1 MKIARFADWPI
12 ATKLRLITTAVCM
25 STVALMC
32 AVWIIYERQVVR
44 RAIPPS
50 QVVRAKVI
58 AASMTAALA
67 FDSPQDAQE
76 ILSEV
81 KGDPHLKG
89 VVIYDLA
96 GRSFAHAPAVADAPD
111 LSIAAGSVEGY
122 RYGPG
127 HIDIWTPVELR
138 GRKLGTLVFRRD
150 LGDLESRMETIPVIA
165 LVVMVCSGIA
175 AYWLAGI
182 LQRLVSEPVL
192 KLARAATRVT
202 QLKDYTVRVP
212 RTSADEVGQLTDAF
226 NAMLSTI
233 DSGNAETT
241 RLYAEVQRHA
251 GELEQRVKER
261 TVELERA
268 NEELEAFGASISHDL
283 RGPLRHIDGYAHAI
297 VEDHSAALPPQA
309 REYLEHIVDRAVQ
322 MNALT
327 NALLEFSRL
336 SRQAIRPESVE
347 IGRMAIDVFGEL
359 KGDSPG
365 RDLRLRVAPMPAVWA
380 DRVLLRQVLVN
391 LLSNAIKYTRGRDAA
406 IIEVGIVEG
415 SRPLQYFVRDNGI
428 GFDAAAAGK
437 LFTAFERLHDAR
449 EYEGTGIGL
458 ATVKRIVLRHGGR
471 IHAEATPGQGATFYF
486 TLAA

>member
-1 MKIARFADWPI
+1 MTRFGDWPI

-25 STVALMC
+25 TTVALMC

-44 RAIPPS
+44 RAIPVN

-58 AASMTAALA
+58 AASVTAAVA

-76 ILSEV
+76 ILAEL
-81 KGDPHLKG
+81 KGDPRMTG
-89 VVIYDLA
+89 VIIYDQS
-96 GRSFAHAPAVADAPD
+96 GRSFAHAPAVPNAPS
-111 LSIAAGSVEGY
+111 LSVAAKSVEGY
-122 RYGPG
+122 VYGPG
-127 HIDIWTPVELR
+127 YIDVWTPIELR
-138 GRKLGTLVFRRD
+138 GRQLGTLVIRRD
-150 LGDLESRMETIPVIA
+150 LVDLETRLRTIPFIA
-165 LVVMVCSGIA
+165 LVVMLCAGIA
-175 AYWLAGI
+175 AYWLAGV

-192 KLARAATRVT
+192 KLAHAAARVT

-212 RTSADEVGQLTDAF
+212 RTSGDEVGQLTEAF

-233 DSGNAETT
+233 GAGNAETD
-241 RLYAEVQRHA
+241 RLYQEVQRHA
-251 GELEQRVKER
+251 GELEKRVKER
-261 TVELERA
+261 TAELEQA

-297 VEDHSAALPPQA
+297 VEDHGATIPPQA
-309 REYLEHIVDRAVQ
+309 REYLESIIERAVQ

-327 NALLEFSRL
+327 NTLLEFSRL

-347 IGRMAIDVFGEL
+347 IGRLAFEVFAEL
-359 KGDSPG
+359 KADNPG
-365 RDLRLRVAPMPAVWA
+365 RELRVRVAEGLPAVWA

-391 LLSNAIKYTRGRDAA
+391 LLSNAVKYTRGRAPA
-406 IIEVGIVEG
+406 IIEVGRVEG
-415 SRPLQYFVRDNGI
+415 SAPPEYFVRDNGV
-428 GFDAAAAGK
+428 GFDGAAAGK

-471 IHAEATPGQGATFYF
+471 IRAESRPGEGATFYF
-486 TLAA
+486 TLAD